1 MPSSS
6 IEALGRLISRQV
18 AGHPGRARALLRTA
32 YTLVG
37 VQMKHFPPKTCSPP
51 GAPCRGHG
59 PLYGRRPGP
68 PRPGGLRQHLPPLR
82 GAPRPE
88 HPPVLPEGLSCYLVS
103 TAAERVFV
111 EAAEERGVPES
122 YCSYHKILLGLAETG
137 VMARP
142 RFILNT
148 SLACDANQLTFRR
161 LAEFWDVPHFTVD
174 VPYAPSEESVAQ
186 VAEQLRA
193 MAAFVQAHGAPWRRT
208 LRAAVACSRAT
219 VEGYH
224 RYLSLRAE
232 RSLSDEMTS
241 EMLSVFATHSML
253 GSPEALR
260 YTEQLCAQVAAL
272 PEGRRGKRI
281 LWLHTLPTGRT
292 ACAPC

>member
-6 IEALGRLISRQV
+6 IEALGRLISRQA

-37 VQMKHFPPKTCSPP
+37 VQMKHFPPKNVLPARCAMQGDTARSMAAAL
-51 GAPCRGHG
+51 G
-59 PLYGRRPGP
+59 RPG
-68 PRPGGLRQHLPPLR
+68 QAACVNIFLPCEVLH
-82 GAPRPE
+82 ALNI
-88 HPPVLPEGLSCYLVS
+88 PPVLPEGLSCYLVS

-174 VPYAPSEESVAQ
+174 VPYAPSKESVAQ

-193 MAAFVQAHGAPWRRT
+193 MAAFVQAHGGRPLDEDA
-208 LRAAVACSRAT
+208 LRAAVGRAPAPRGGGFILVRCCLTKKKRLCRSRA
-219 VEGYH
+219 VKIH
-224 RYLSLRAE
+224 L
-232 RSLSDEMTS
+232 
-241 EMLSVFATHSML
+241 
-253 GSPEALR
+253 
-260 YTEQLCAQVAAL
+260 
-272 PEGRRGKRI
+272 K
-281 LWLHTLPTGRT
+281 
-292 ACAPC
+292 

>member
-18 AGHPGRARALLRTA
+18 AGHPDRARALLRTA

-37 VQMKHFPPKTCSPP
+37 VQMKYFPPKNVLPARCAMQGDTARSMAAAL
-51 GAPCRGHG
+51 G
-59 PLYGRRPGP
+59 RPG
-68 PRPGGLRQHLPPLR
+68 RAACVNIFLPCEVLH
-82 GAPRPE
+82 ALNI
-88 HPPVLPEGLSCYLVS
+88 PPVLPEGLSCYLVS

-161 LAEFWDVPHFTVD
+161 LAEFWDVPRFTVD

-193 MAAFVQAHGAPWRRT
+193 MAAFVRPTGGAPWRRT
-208 LRAAVACSRAT
+208 RCGPRWPAPGPPWRAT
-219 VEGYH
+219 TATCPCG
-224 RYLSLRAE
+224 RSAPSLTR
-232 RSLSDEMTS
+232 
-241 EMLSVFATHSML
+241 
-253 GSPEALR
+253 
-260 YTEQLCAQVAAL
+260 
-272 PEGRRGKRI
+272 
-281 LWLHTLPTGRT
+281 
-292 ACAPC
+292 

>member
-37 VQMKHFPPKTCSPP
+37 VQMKHFPPKNVLPARCAMQGDTARSMAAAL
-51 GAPCRGHG
+51 G
-59 PLYGRRPGP
+59 RPG
-68 PRPGGLRQHLPPLR
+68 RAACVNIFLPCEVLH
-82 GAPRPE
+82 ALNI
-88 HPPVLPEGLSCYLVS
+88 PPVLPEGLSCYLVS

-161 LAEFWDVPHFTVD
+161 LAEFWDIPSFTVD
-174 VPYAPSEESVAQ
+174 VP
-186 VAEQLRA
+186 
-193 MAAFVQAHGAPWRRT
+193 
-208 LRAAVACSRAT
+208 
-219 VEGYH
+219 
-224 RYLSLRAE
+224 
-232 RSLSDEMTS
+232 
-241 EMLSVFATHSML
+241 
-253 GSPEALR
+253 
-260 YTEQLCAQVAAL
+260 
-272 PEGRRGKRI
+272 
-281 LWLHTLPTGRT
+281 
-292 ACAPC
+292 